1 MKKYNLIY
9 IAAFFV
15 FLFLLI
21 SLFLRMDSSVTFYG
35 FAENKETEINME
47 SPVEVIDIFVT
58 TGQKVKKGTVLLEV
72 LSSSLPVKIDNA
84 RYSVEELQTKYQL
97 WKSDLDWRISQYNIE
112 LNEKTTKIQGQID
125 QHYAEIEKNKKLVEN
140 IQSINLD
147 GKKEGGIQN
156 PIFLKIEALKKELNF
171 TRDLI
176 STEISNLKSER
187 FASNNPL
194 LSQIKS
200 LESELNYFNT
210 RLKKQTIVAPSA
222 GLIGNIHC
230 KEDEKISSF
239 NPLITFYEESPT
251 LVIGYIH
258 EDLILKININDS
270 IEVLSGSR
278 PEVSN
283 MGAVKTL
290 GSRIV
295 EIPPRLRK
303 IKEFKT
309 FGREIIIEI
318 PAENPFLQKEKVIL
332 NLKN

>member
-9 IAAFFV
+9 IAAFIV

-21 SLFLRMDSSVTFYG
+21 SLFLRIDNSVTFYG

-47 SPVEVIDIFVT
+47 SPVEVMDIFVT

-72 LSSSLPVKIDNA
+72 LSSSLPVKMDNA
-84 RYSVEELQTKYQL
+84 KYSVEELQTKYQL

-112 LNEKTTKIQGQID
+112 LNEKTTKIQAVID
-125 QHYAEIEKNKKLVEN
+125 QHYAEIEKNKKLAKN
-140 IQSINLD
+140 IRSINIES
-147 GKKEGGIQN
+147 KVEGEIQN
-156 PIFLKIEALKKELNF
+156 PIFLKIDALKKELNF

-187 FASNNPL
+187 FATNNPL
-194 LSQIKS
+194 LSRIKS
-200 LESELNYFNT
+200 LESELDYFNT
-210 RLKKQTIVAPSA
+210 RLQKQTIVAPSD

-251 LVIGYIH
+251 LVVGYIH

-283 MGAVKTL
+283 MGVVKTL

-303 IKEFKT
+303 IKELKT

-318 PAENPFLQKEKVIL
+318 PPENPFLQKEEVIL

>member
-9 IAAFFV
+9 IVAFIV
-15 FLFLLI
+15 FLVLLF
-21 SLFLRMDSSVTFYG
+21 SLFLRVDNSVTFYG

-47 SPVEVIDIFVT
+47 SPVEVVDIFVT

-72 LSSSLPVKIDNA
+72 LSSSLPVKMDNA
-84 RYSVEELQTKYQL
+84 KYSVEELQTKYQL
-97 WKSDLDWRISQYNIE
+97 WKTDLDWRISQYNIE
-112 LNEKTTKIQGQID
+112 LNEKTVKIQGQID
-125 QHYAEIEKNKKLVEN
+125 QYYAEIEQNKRLAGDL
-140 IQSINLD
+140 QSINIED
-147 GKKEGGIQN
+147 KVEGGIPN
-156 PIFLKIEALKKELNF
+156 PIFLKIEALEKELSF
-171 TRDLI
+171 TKQLI
-176 STEISNLKSER
+176 STEIKNLKSER
-187 FASNNPL
+187 FASNNPY

-200 LESELNYFNT
+200 LESELDYFNT
-210 RLKKQTIVAPSA
+210 KLKKQTIVAPSD

-258 EDLILKININDS
+258 EDLILKIKISDS
-270 IEVLSGSR
+270 IEVLSSSR

-303 IKEFKT
+303 IKLLKT

-318 PAENPFLQKEKVIL
+318 PPENPFLQKEKVIL